1 MVLIKIEISFGK
13 HIVQSVEKYGVLQS
27 SKSDIVHGKIDFENQ
42 ELEKLPRNPKTRD
55 ISIII
60 C

>member
-27 SKSDIVHGKIDFENQ
+27 SKSDIVHGKIW
-42 ELEKLPRNPKTRD
+42 LCNPGTWKTA
-55 ISIII
+55 
-60 C
+60 